1 MSEHSISLLQKNLAA
16 FLLLLFLTPFAHS
29 LSPTLFIVGQPV
41 YLCYLPYGL
50 AVAAVYIF
58 GRAAVAPLCLAF
70 FITFSLIFN
79 APLPALAFTLALLMP
94 IIACCW
100 LARRWLGRRW
110 RYSPGHQGL
119 GVRLGVINTL
129 APLLTLLLLTLFAPL
144 VVTLPG
150 TLDGYFSLAWNMF
163 SVLRLQNLILSAV
176 LFTIFFYFPLRM
188 LAHPRYAR
196 TFCRLC
202 WRSLNAPG
210 NRLRAL
216 LWSGLLILLLTLFCS
231 SFHYWLISSYLVPL
245 VFVLFTWGIM
255 RFTPQLVIWLW
266 SASCLLL
273 MRYNFDVLPIGSIFA
288 ATFLSSALIA
298 FTISLLYI
306 AASYWRSRRLQ
317 QTALSLSLSDPIVHR
332 PNLRAL
338 ANALKQQQ
346 SGVLCYLHLHHL
358 KLLGCHYGL
367 LMHTYSK
374 RCIIDEIATQLRPDE
389 GAYQITGDGLMLLL
403 QGEDEEIVARLTQ
416 LRAHLKTRQ
425 ILWHNQPIDIDY
437 AFAAGR
443 FNAEGSQLYH
453 LAAQLSYLAEQALL
467 SGGVTLLDSDNVH
480 LIGQFS
486 ERVLL
491 LQKIKQALA
500 QRNISLFAQ
509 PIVACQ
515 GEQRY
520 YEVLARLRSDETLI
534 MPDRF
539 MPLIDE
545 FHLSVAFDQLVVEE
559 TVAFIYRRRQA
570 KRALPCLGINL
581 LPATLTE
588 PGIAEVFMAAFRRFD
603 VPTDTVIFEVT
614 EAQALMDNPLADAAL
629 AALRQA
635 GFRIAI
641 DDFGAGFANYERVK
655 HLNADVIKIDGLFV
669 RNSLNDKL
677 DRIII
682 KSICDI
688 AREKGVSVVAEYVE
702 TEAQRTLLASLGVDY
717 IQGWLTGQP
726 APLETLP

>member
-1 MSEHSISLLQKNLAA
+1 MSEHSISPLQKNLTA
-16 FLLLLFLTPFAHS
+16 FLLLLFLTPFAHF
-29 LSPTLFIVGQPV
+29 LSPTLFIAGQQV

-50 AVAAVYIF
+50 AVAAIYIF
-58 GRAAVAPLCLAF
+58 GRAATAPLCLAF
-70 FITFSLIFN
+70 FITFRLLFAAS
-79 APLPALAFTLALLMP
+79 LPALAFTLALLTP
-94 IIACCW
+94 ILVCSW

-110 RYSPGHQGL
+110 RYNPGHQGI
-119 GVRLGVINTL
+119 GVRLCLINTL
-129 APLLTLLLLTLFAPL
+129 APLFTLLLLTLFAPA
-144 VVTLPG
+144 VGSLPG
-150 TLDGYFSLAWNMF
+150 TLDGYFSLEWNMF
-163 SVLRLQNLILSAV
+163 SVLRLQNLALSAV

-202 WRSLNAPG
+202 WRSLSAKG

-216 LWSGLLILLLTLFCS
+216 LWWGLIILLLALFCS
-231 SFHYWLISSYLVPL
+231 SFHYWFISSYLVPL

-255 RFTPQLVIWLW
+255 RFTSQLVIWLW

-273 MRYNFDVLPIGSIFA
+273 MHYNFDVLPIGSIFSV
-288 ATFLSSALIA
+288 TFLSSALIA

-306 AASYWRSRRLQ
+306 AASYWHSRRLQ

-338 ANALKQQQ
+338 AKKLKRQQ
-346 SGVLCYLHLHHL
+346 SGVLCYLYLHQL

-374 RCIIDEIATQLRPDE
+374 RCIIDEIATQLRAGE
-389 GAYQITGDGLMLLL
+389 GVYQITGDGLMLLL
-403 QGEDEEIVARLTQ
+403 QGDDLLERLTQ
-416 LRAHLKTRQ
+416 LRARLKKRQ
-425 ILWHNQPIDIDY
+425 IVWHNQPIDIDY

-443 FNAEGSQLYH
+443 FTAEGANLYH
-453 LAAQLSYLAEQALL
+453 LAAQLSYLAEQSLL
-467 SGGVTLLDSDNVH
+467 SGGVTLLDSDNAH
-480 LIGQFS
+480 LIGEFT
-486 ERVLL
+486 ERVVL

-500 QRNISLFAQ
+500 QRDISLFAQ

-515 GEQRY
+515 GERRY
-520 YEVLARLRSDETLI
+520 YEVLARLRSDDALI

-539 MPLIDE
+539 MPLIAE
-545 FHLSVAFDQLVVEE
+545 FHLSVAFDKLVVEE
-559 TVAFIYRRRQA
+559 TAAFIHRRRQA
-570 KRALPCLGINL
+570 KCPLPCMAINL

-588 PGIAEVFMAAFRRFD
+588 PGIARILVAIFRRFD
-603 VPTDTVIFEVT
+603 LPTETVIFEIT
-614 EAQALMDNPLADAAL
+614 EAQALMDNPLADAAI

-641 DDFGAGFANYERVK
+641 DDFGTGFANYERVK
-655 HLNADVIKIDGLFV
+655 RLSADIIKIDGLFV
-669 RNSLNDKL
+669 KNSLNDKL

-702 TEAQRTLLASLGVDY
+702 TEAQRALLGSLGVDY

-726 APLETLP
+726 APFDALP